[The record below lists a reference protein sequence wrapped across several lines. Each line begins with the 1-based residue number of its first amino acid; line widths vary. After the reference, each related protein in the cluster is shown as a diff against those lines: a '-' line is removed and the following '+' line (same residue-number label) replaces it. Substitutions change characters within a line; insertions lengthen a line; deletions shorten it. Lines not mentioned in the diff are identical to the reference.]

1 MKKTIALLTTLITL
15 VTLVVYIST
24 ASAASPA
31 GCPTGYICTPTVP
44 VAAVVCP
51 VGYVCTP
58 QSAASGSA
66 ATPTYVQGSF
76 YRTYLS
82 GAGSRGATNTPAT
95 TYTNTNANGATS
107 SASSMTNMAASSSST
122 QAIVSGVNYGAP
134 FVSTKVSDG
143 LPLLSD
149 GVGNPALFANVGTPV
164 GFTVQSVGSKLIP
177 RCAAGQYWY
186 DFGYTGA
193 AYLALNHKPNGGCY
207 TNPYPQVPI
216 VFNPGAKNG
225 STVTMVTDP
234 YCNVTQS
241 VANFIEGNASTTG
254 CIIGEASR
262 NSSYTNPWLTLSNLF
277 GIKQSRP
284 SVNKNTLSEYAYSS
298 DHETN
303 FGTNR
308 ITTAKLPG
316 SNICKNIVS
325 LQHAKVLSEQLKS
338 QGVTND
344 YMSNSRLIVHPFE
357 QISLYQLKDG
367 IFRMQSSTY
376 HEDPLP
382 PGADDYTGLKKGQIM
397 KQTRIFYRWDGVKL
411 MTSTNLIDQSGH
423 RWVDTPASTD
433 MTDVETWANPV
444 FQSVFQNAQFLPSW
458 LSKCLDPDFKNSN
471 FPQWASHFGAAM
483 NYLKAQG
490 VVQ

>member
-15 VTLVVYIST
+15 VTLAASIST

-31 GCPTGYICTPTVP
+31 GCPAGYICTPTVP

-82 GAGSRGATNTPAT
+82 GAGSRGATNTSAT

-107 SASSMTNMAASSSST
+107 SASSMTNVAASSSST

-186 DFGYTGA
+186 DFGGLGSS
-193 AYLALNHKPNGGCY
+193 YLALTNKPNGGCY

-216 VFNPGAKNG
+216 VFNPGAKNDSG
-225 STVTMVTDP
+225 VTTVTDP

-241 VANFIEGNASTTG
+241 VANFIGGNASTTK

-277 GIKQSRP
+277 GIKVSTG
-284 SVNKNTLSEYAYSS
+284 VYKNTLSEYAYSS
-298 DHETN
+298 DHETD
-303 FGTNR
+303 FGTNY

-367 IFRMQSSTY
+367 IFRMQSST
-376 HEDPLP
+376 HTIDPFP
-382 PGADDYTGLKKGQIM
+382 AGVDGYQGLKKGQSI
-397 KQTRIFYRWDGVKL
+397 KEVWVNYRWDGVKL
-411 MTSTNLIDQSGH
+411 MTSTNLHEKSGH

-444 FQSVFQNAQFLPSW
+444 FQSVFQNAQFTPGW